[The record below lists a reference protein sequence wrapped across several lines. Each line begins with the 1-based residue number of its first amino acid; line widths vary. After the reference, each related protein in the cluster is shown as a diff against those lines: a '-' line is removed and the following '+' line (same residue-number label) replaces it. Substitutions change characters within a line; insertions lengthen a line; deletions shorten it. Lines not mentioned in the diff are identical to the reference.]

1 VKSGHVAIIGR
12 PNAGKSTLLNRFAGQ
27 KLAIV
32 SDQPQTTR
40 HRILAVRNAPDG
52 QIVFID
58 TPGIHKPMHR
68 MNERM
73 VQTASDALREVDVAV
88 LVVDASVP
96 PGAGDRFVLDL
107 VRHAGT
113 PTVLALNK
121 VDRIQK
127 ARLLPTIERYAKAAA
142 FKAIV
147 PISALNG
154 DGVPAL
160 EREILAALPEGEPL
174 YPEDYLTDQT
184 ERRLAAEL
192 VREKVLRHMRDELP
206 FSTAVVIDRF
216 EEPETP
222 GAITRIF
229 ASILVDHDS
238 QKPIVVGKGGE
249 MIKRIGTEARLDLE
263 EMLQGRVYL
272 DLHVKVR
279 EDWRDDDRLLREMG
293 IGDRRSS

>member
-113 PTVLALNK
+113 PAVLALNK